1 MLKAFT
7 SLLSYWHRATQMQDE
22 TLVKEALQFISN
34 NETSQSKWMATVK
47 FLLRELNM
55 ENYFQNPELCTTEKF
70 TSLCKEKFKNKF
82 NELWIMNYE

>member
-1 MLKAFT
+1 
-7 SLLSYWHRATQMQDE
+7 MQDE

-34 NETSQSKWMATVK
+34 NETSQSEWMATVK